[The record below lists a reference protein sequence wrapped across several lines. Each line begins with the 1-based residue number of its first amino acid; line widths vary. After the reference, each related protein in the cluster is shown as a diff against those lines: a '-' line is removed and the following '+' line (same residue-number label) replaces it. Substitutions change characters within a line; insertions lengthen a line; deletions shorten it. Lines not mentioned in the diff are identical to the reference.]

1 MAKERRQFVC
11 QECGYVSL
19 KWLGRCP
26 DCQKWNSLTEEIE
39 FDASSPGHRTI
50 GKPSRQP
57 ETIGEI
63 AASEEDRLLTGIR
76 EFDRVLG
83 DGIVPGSVTLIGG
96 DPGIGK
102 STLLLQ
108 ASDAVSRVYG
118 TVLYVTGEESAAQT
132 KLRANRLGLSSEAL
146 LVLCENDLEQIEA
159 HIAAVQPSMV
169 VIDSIQA
176 VYLPALQSAPGSVT
190 QIRECAGQLLIL
202 AKSKDIPVVLVGHV
216 TKDGALAGPRML
228 EHIVDTVLYFEGE
241 QQHIYRVLRAVK
253 NRFGSTNEI
262 GIFEMLSRGLVDVE
276 NPSVLFLGDRQENVS
291 GSVVVSSIEGTRP
304 LLLELQALVSPS
316 NFAFPRNTTAGVDR
330 QKIAM
335 LVAVLHKRI
344 GMNVGDSDVF
354 VNITGGVRIDEP
366 GIDLGIVIAIVSN
379 HRDIAVDPYTV
390 LIGEVGLGGEV
401 RPVAQID
408 KRLRE
413 AAKLGFKRAILPET
427 NRKGLDL
434 TEDIELF
441 GAKNLHDVLGILF

>member
-26 DCQKWNSLTEEIE
+26 ECQKWNSLTEEIE
-39 FDASSPGHRTI
+39 IETSSPAHRTI

-57 ETIGEI
+57 EPIREI
-63 AASEEDRLLTGIR
+63 AASEEDRLLTGIH

-83 DGIVPGSVTLIGG
+83 DGIVPGSVILIGG

-146 LVLCENDLEQIEA
+146 LVLCENDLEQIER

-276 NPSVLFLGDRQENVS
+276 NPSVLFLGDRQENIS

-330 QKIAM
+330 QRIAM
-335 LVAVLHKRI
+335 LLAVLHKRI
-344 GMNVGDSDVF
+344 GMNIGDSDVF
-354 VNITGGVRIDEP
+354 VNITGGVRVDEP
-366 GIDLGIVIAIVSN
+366 GIDLGIVIAIISN
-379 HRDIAVDPYTV
+379 HRDMTIDPYTV

-401 RPVAQID
+401 RPVAHID

-441 GAKNLHDVLGILF
+441 GAKNLHDVLNTLF

>member
-1 MAKERRQFVC
+1 M
-11 QECGYVSL
+11 
-19 KWLGRCP
+19 
-26 DCQKWNSLTEEIE
+26 
-39 FDASSPGHRTI
+39 
-50 GKPSRQP
+50 
-57 ETIGEI
+57 
-63 AASEEDRLLTGIR
+63 
-76 EFDRVLG
+76 LG
-83 DGIVPGSVTLIGG
+83 DGIVPGSVILIGG

-146 LVLCENDLEQIEA
+146 LVLCENDLEKIET
-159 HIAAVQPSMV
+159 HIVAIQPSMV

-216 TKDGALAGPRML
+216 TKDVALAGPRML

-276 NPSVLFLGDRQENVS
+276 NPSVLFLGDRQENIS

-330 QKIAM
+330 QRIAM

-344 GMNVGDSDVF
+344 GMNIGDSDVF
-354 VNITGGVRIDEP
+354 VNITGGVRVDEP
-366 GIDLGIVIAIVSN
+366 GIDLGIVIAIISN
-379 HRDIAVDPYTV
+379 HRDITIDPYTV

-401 RPVAQID
+401 RPVTHID

>member
-11 QECGYVSL
+11 QECGYFSL
-19 KWLGRCP
+19 KWLGKCP
-26 DCQKWNSLTEEIE
+26 ECQKWNSLTEEIE
-39 FDASSPGHRTI
+39 LETSSPTHRTI
-50 GKPSRQP
+50 AAPSRQP
-57 ETIGEI
+57 EAIVEI
-63 AASEEDRLLTGIR
+63 SASEEDRRLTGIR

-83 DGIVPGSVTLIGG
+83 DGIVPGSVILIGG

-108 ASDAVSRVYG
+108 ASDALSRVYG

-132 KLRANRLGLSSEAL
+132 KLRANRLGISSEKL
-146 LVLCENDLEQIEA
+146 LVLCENDLEQIET

-169 VIDSIQA
+169 VVDSIQA

-216 TKDGALAGPRML
+216 TKEGALAGPRML

-241 QQHIYRVLRAVK
+241 QQHVYRVLRAAK

-291 GSVVVSSIEGTRP
+291 GSVVVSSIEGTRS
-304 LLLELQALVSPS
+304 LLLELQALVSPT
-316 NFAFPRNTTAGVDR
+316 NFAIPRNTTAGVDR
-330 QKIAM
+330 QRIAM

-344 GMNVGDSDVF
+344 GMNIGDSDVF
-354 VNITGGVRIDEP
+354 VNITGGVRVDEP
-366 GIDLGIVIAIVSN
+366 GIDLGIVMAIVSN
-379 HRDIAVDPYTV
+379 HRDIAIDPYTV

-401 RPVAQID
+401 RPVANID

-413 AAKLGFKRAILPET
+413 AAKLGFKRAVLPET

-441 GAKNLHDVLGILF
+441 GAKNLLDALNILF

>member
-1 MAKERRQFVC
+1 MTKERRQFVC
-11 QECGYVSL
+11 QECGYVSR

-26 DCQKWNSLTEEIE
+26 ECQKWNSLTEEIE
-39 FDASSPGHRTI
+39 FEASSPAHRTI
-50 GKPSRQP
+50 GTPSRQP
-57 ETIGEI
+57 EPIIEI
-63 AASEEDRLLTGIR
+63 AVSEEDRRLTGIR

-83 DGIVPGSVTLIGG
+83 DGIVPGSVILIGG

-108 ASDAVSRVYG
+108 AGDAVSRVYG

-132 KLRANRLGLSSEAL
+132 KLRANRLGLSSETL

-202 AKSKDIPVVLVGHV
+202 AKSKDIPVMLVGHV

-276 NPSVLFLGDRQENVS
+276 NPSVLFLGDRQENIS

-316 NFAFPRNTTAGVDR
+316 NFAIPRNTTAGVDR
-330 QKIAM
+330 QRIAM
-335 LVAVLHKRI
+335 LVAVLHKRV
-344 GMNVGDSDVF
+344 GMNIGDSDVF
-354 VNITGGVRIDEP
+354 VNITGGVRVDEP
-366 GIDLGIVIAIVSN
+366 GIDLGIVMAIISN
-379 HRDIAVDPYTV
+379 HRDIAIDPYTV

-401 RPVAQID
+401 RPVAHID

-427 NRKGLDL
+427 NRKGLDV

-441 GAKNLHDVLGILF
+441 GARNLHDAFGLLF

>member
-26 DCQKWNSLTEEIE
+26 ECQKWNSLTEEIE
-39 FDASSPGHRTI
+39 FETSSPAHRTM
-50 GKPSRQP
+50 GTPSRQP
-57 ETIGEI
+57 EPIVEI
-63 AASEEDRLLTGIR
+63 SASEEDRRLTGIR

-83 DGIVPGSVTLIGG
+83 DGIVPGSVILIGG

-146 LVLCENDLEQIEA
+146 LVLCENDLEQIET

-262 GIFEMLSRGLVDVE
+262 GIFEMFSRGLVDVE
-276 NPSVLFLGDRQENVS
+276 NPSVLFLGDRRENIS
-291 GSVVVSSIEGTRP
+291 GSVIVSSIEGTRP

-316 NFAFPRNTTAGVDR
+316 NLAIPRNTTAGVDR
-330 QKIAM
+330 QRIAM

-344 GMNVGDSDVF
+344 GMNIGDSDVF
-354 VNITGGVRIDEP
+354 VNITGGVRVNEP
-366 GIDLGIVIAIVSN
+366 GIDLGIVMAIVSN
-379 HRDIAVDPYTV
+379 HRDIVIDPYTV

-401 RPVAQID
+401 RPVAHID

-427 NRKGLDL
+427 NRKGLNL
-434 TEDIELF
+434 TDNIELS
-441 GAKNLHDVLGILF
+441 GAKNLNDALSILL

>member
-26 DCQKWNSLTEEIE
+26 ECQKWNSLTEEIE
-39 FDASSPGHRTI
+39 IETSSPTHRTI

-57 ETIGEI
+57 EPIREI

-83 DGIVPGSVTLIGG
+83 DGIVPGSVILIGG

-132 KLRANRLGLSSEAL
+132 KLRANRLGLSSETL

-276 NPSVLFLGDRQENVS
+276 NPSVLFLGDRQENIS

-330 QKIAM
+330 QRIAM

-344 GMNVGDSDVF
+344 GMNIGDSDVF
-354 VNITGGVRIDEP
+354 VNITGGVRVDEP
-366 GIDLGIVIAIVSN
+366 GIDLGIVIAVISN
-379 HRDIAVDPYTV
+379 HRDMTIDPYTV

-401 RPVAQID
+401 RPVVHID

-434 TEDIELF
+434 TENIELF
-441 GAKNLHDVLGILF
+441 GAKNLHDVLNTLF

>member
-19 KWLGRCP
+19 KWLGRCSE
-26 DCQKWNSLTEEIE
+26 CQKWNSFTEEIE
-39 FDASSPGHRTI
+39 FETSSPAHRTI

-57 ETIGEI
+57 EPIREI

-83 DGIVPGSVTLIGG
+83 DGIVPGSVILIGG

-132 KLRANRLGLSSEAL
+132 KLRANRLGLSSETL
-146 LVLCENDLEQIEA
+146 LVSCENDLEQIEA

-241 QQHIYRVLRAVK
+241 QQHVYRVLRAVK

-291 GSVVVSSIEGTRP
+291 GSVVVSSIEGTRS
-304 LLLELQALVSPS
+304 LLLELQALVSPT
-316 NFAFPRNTTAGVDR
+316 NFAIPRNTTAGVDR
-330 QKIAM
+330 QRIAM

-344 GMNVGDSDVF
+344 GMNIGDSDVF
-354 VNITGGVRIDEP
+354 VNITGGVRVDEP
-366 GIDLGIVIAIVSN
+366 GIDLGIVMAIVSN
-379 HRDIAVDPYTV
+379 HRDIAIDPYTV

-401 RPVAQID
+401 RPVANID

-413 AAKLGFKRAILPET
+413 AAKLGFKRAVLPET

-441 GAKNLHDVLGILF
+441 GAKNLLDALNILF

>member
-26 DCQKWNSLTEEIE
+26 ECQKWNSLTEEIE
-39 FDASSPGHRTI
+39 FDTSSPAHRTI
-50 GKPSRQP
+50 GKASRQP
-57 ETIGEI
+57 EPIREI
-63 AASEEDRLLTGIR
+63 AASEEDRLLTGTR

-83 DGIVPGSVTLIGG
+83 DGIVPGSVILIGG

-108 ASDAVSRVYG
+108 ASDAVSRAYG

-146 LVLCENDLEQIEA
+146 LVLCENDLEQIES
-159 HIAAVQPSMV
+159 HIAAVKPSMV

-176 VYLPALQSAPGSVT
+176 VYLPGLQSAPGSVT

-202 AKSKDIPVVLVGHV
+202 AKSNDTPVMLVGHV

-276 NPSVLFLGDRQENVS
+276 NPSVLFLGDRQENIS

-330 QKIAM
+330 QRIAM
-335 LVAVLHKRI
+335 LVAVLHKRL
-344 GMNVGDSDVF
+344 GMNIGDSDVF
-354 VNITGGVRIDEP
+354 VNITGGVRVDEP
-366 GIDLGIVIAIVSN
+366 GIDLGIVIAIISN
-379 HRDIAVDPYTV
+379 HRDITIDPYTV

-401 RPVAQID
+401 RPVAHID

-441 GAKNLHDVLGILF
+441 GAKNLHDVLNTLF

>member
-11 QECGYVSL
+11 QECGYISL
-19 KWLGRCP
+19 KWLGKCP
-26 DCQKWNSLTEEIE
+26 ECQKWNSLTEEIE
-39 FDASSPGHRTI
+39 FETSSPAHRTI
-50 GKPSRQP
+50 ATPSRQP
-57 ETIGEI
+57 EAIVEI
-63 AASEEDRLLTGIR
+63 SASEEDRRRTGIR

-83 DGIVPGSVTLIGG
+83 DGIVPGSVILIGG

-108 ASDAVSRVYG
+108 AGDALSRVYG

-132 KLRANRLGLSSEAL
+132 KLRANRLGISSEKL
-146 LVLCENDLEQIEA
+146 LVLCENDLEQIET

-169 VIDSIQA
+169 VVDSIQA

-228 EHIVDTVLYFEGE
+228 EHMVDTVLYFEGE

-304 LLLELQALVSPS
+304 FLLELQALVSPT
-316 NFAFPRNTTAGVDR
+316 NFAIPRNTTAGVDR
-330 QKIAM
+330 QRIAM

-344 GMNVGDSDVF
+344 GMNIGDSDVF
-354 VNITGGVRIDEP
+354 VNITGGVRVDEP
-366 GIDLGIVIAIVSN
+366 GIDLGIVMAIVSN
-379 HRDIAVDPYTV
+379 HRDIAIDPYTV

-401 RPVAQID
+401 RPVAHID

-413 AAKLGFKRAILPET
+413 AAKLGFKRVILPET
-427 NRKGLDL
+427 NRKGLEL

-441 GAKNLHDVLGILF
+441 GAKNLLDALSILF

>member
-1 MAKERRQFVC
+1 MAKERRQYVC

-26 DCQKWNSLTEEIE
+26 ECEKWNSLTEEIE
-39 FDASSPGHRTI
+39 LEASSPAHRTI

-57 ETIGEI
+57 ESIREI

-83 DGIVPGSVTLIGG
+83 DGIVPGSVILIGG

-108 ASDAVSRVYG
+108 AGDAVSRGYG
-118 TVLYVTGEESAAQT
+118 AVLYVTGEESAAQT
-132 KLRANRLGLSSEAL
+132 KLRANRLGIASETL
-146 LVLCENDLEQIEA
+146 LVLCENNLEQIEA
-159 HIAAVQPSMV
+159 HIAAVRPSLV

-190 QIRECAGQLLIL
+190 QIRECAGQLLIY
-202 AKSKDIPVVLVGHV
+202 AKSKDVPVVLVGHV

-276 NPSVLFLGDRQENVS
+276 NPSVLFLGDRQENIS

-316 NFAFPRNTTAGVDR
+316 NFAFPRNTTAGVER
-330 QKIAM
+330 QRIAM
-335 LVAVLHKRI
+335 LVAVLHKRL
-344 GMNVGDSDVF
+344 GMNIGDSDVF
-354 VNITGGVRIDEP
+354 VNITGGVRVDEP
-366 GIDLGIVIAIVSN
+366 GIDLGIVMAIVSN
-379 HRDIAVDPYTV
+379 HRDLTIDPYTV

-401 RPVAQID
+401 RPVAHID

-434 TEDIELF
+434 TEDIELL
-441 GAKNLHDVLGILF
+441 GAKNLHDALNTLF

>member
-26 DCQKWNSLTEEIE
+26 ECQKWNSLTEEIE
-39 FDASSPGHRTI
+39 FEASSPAHRTI
-50 GKPSRQP
+50 GNPSRQP
-57 ETIGEI
+57 EPIVEI
-63 AASEEDRLLTGIR
+63 AASEEDRRLTGIR

-83 DGIVPGSVTLIGG
+83 DGIVPGSVVLIGG

-108 ASDAVSRVYG
+108 AGDAISRVYG

-146 LVLCENDLEQIEA
+146 LVLCENDLEQIET

-169 VIDSIQA
+169 VIDSIQS

-262 GIFEMLSRGLVDVE
+262 GILEMLSRGLADVE

-291 GSVVVSSIEGTRP
+291 GSVIVSSIEGTRP

-316 NFAFPRNTTAGVDR
+316 NFAIPRNTTAGVDR
-330 QKIAM
+330 QRIAM

-344 GMNVGDSDVF
+344 GMNIGDSDVF
-354 VNITGGVRIDEP
+354 VNITGGVRVDEP
-366 GIDLGIVIAIVSN
+366 GIDLGIVMAIVSN
-379 HRDIAVDPYTV
+379 HRDIAIDPYTV

-401 RPVAQID
+401 RPVAHIN

-413 AAKLGFKRAILPET
+413 VAKLGFKRAILPET

-434 TEDIELF
+434 ADDIELF
-441 GAKNLHDVLGILF
+441 GAKNLHDALGILF

>member
-26 DCQKWNSLTEEIE
+26 ECQKWNSLTEEIE
-39 FDASSPGHRTI
+39 FDTSSSAHRTI

-57 ETIGEI
+57 EPIREI

-83 DGIVPGSVTLIGG
+83 DGIVPGSVILIGG

-146 LVLCENDLEQIEA
+146 LVLCENDLEQIEN

-176 VYLPALQSAPGSVT
+176 VYLSDLQSAPGSVT

-202 AKSKDIPVVLVGHV
+202 AKSNDIPVMLVGHV

-262 GIFEMLSRGLVDVE
+262 GIFEMLSRGLVDVD
-276 NPSVLFLGDRQENVS
+276 NPSVLFLGDRQENIS

-330 QKIAM
+330 QRIAM
-335 LVAVLHKRI
+335 LVAVLHKRL
-344 GMNVGDSDVF
+344 GMNIGDSDVF
-354 VNITGGVRIDEP
+354 VNITGGVRVDEP
-366 GIDLGIVIAIVSN
+366 GIDLGIVIAIISN
-379 HRDIAVDPYTV
+379 HRDITIDPYTV

-401 RPVAQID
+401 RPVSHID

-441 GAKNLHDVLGILF
+441 GAKNLHDVLNTLF

>member
-26 DCQKWNSLTEEIE
+26 ECQKWNSLTEEIE
-39 FDASSPGHRTI
+39 FETSSPAHRTI
-50 GKPSRQP
+50 GSPSRQP
-57 ETIGEI
+57 EPIIEVS
-63 AASEEDRLLTGIR
+63 ASEEDRRLTGIR

-83 DGIVPGSVTLIGG
+83 DGIVPGSVILIGG

-108 ASDAVSRVYG
+108 ASDALSRVYG

-132 KLRANRLGLSSEAL
+132 KLRADRLGISSETL
-146 LVLCENDLEQIEA
+146 LVLCENDLEQIET
-159 HIAAVQPSMV
+159 HIAAAHPSMV

-262 GIFEMLSRGLVDVE
+262 GIFEMLGRGLVDVE

-304 LLLELQALVSPS
+304 LLLELQALVSQS
-316 NFAFPRNTTAGVDR
+316 NFAIPRNTTAGVDR
-330 QKIAM
+330 QRIAM

-344 GMNVGDSDVF
+344 GISIGDSDVF
-354 VNITGGVRIDEP
+354 VNITGGVRVDEP
-366 GIDLGIVIAIVSN
+366 GIDLGIVMAIVSN
-379 HRDIAVDPYTV
+379 HRDIAIDPYTV

-401 RPVAQID
+401 RPVAHID

-441 GAKNLHDVLGILF
+441 GAKNLHDALSILF

>member
-11 QECGYVSL
+11 QECGYGSL

-26 DCQKWNSLTEEIE
+26 ECQKWNSLTEEIE
-39 FDASSPGHRTI
+39 FDTSSPAHRTI

-57 ETIGEI
+57 EPIREI

-83 DGIVPGSVTLIGG
+83 DGIVPGSVILIGG

-108 ASDAVSRVYG
+108 ASDAVSQVYG

-146 LVLCENDLEQIEA
+146 LVLCENDLEQIER
-159 HIAAVQPSMV
+159 HIEAVQPDMV

-176 VYLPALQSAPGSVT
+176 VYLPGLQSAPGSVT

-202 AKSKDIPVVLVGHV
+202 AKSNDIPVMLVGHV

-262 GIFEMLSRGLVDVE
+262 GIFEMLSRGLADVE
-276 NPSVLFLGDRQENVS
+276 NPSVLFLGDRQENIS

-330 QKIAM
+330 QRIAM
-335 LVAVLHKRI
+335 LVAVLHKRL
-344 GMNVGDSDVF
+344 GMNIGDSDVF
-354 VNITGGVRIDEP
+354 VNITGGVRVDEP
-366 GIDLGIVIAIVSN
+366 GIDLGIIIAIISN
-379 HRDIAVDPYTV
+379 HRDITIDPYTV

-401 RPVAQID
+401 RPVAHID

-441 GAKNLHDVLGILF
+441 GAKNLHDALNTLF

>member
-26 DCQKWNSLTEEIE
+26 ECQKWNSLTEEIE
-39 FDASSPGHRTI
+39 FDTSSPAHRTI

-57 ETIGEI
+57 EPIREI

-83 DGIVPGSVTLIGG
+83 DGIVPGSVILIGG

-132 KLRANRLGLSSEAL
+132 KLRANRLGLSSETL
-146 LVLCENDLEQIEA
+146 LVLCENDLEQIES

-176 VYLPALQSAPGSVT
+176 VYLPGLQSAPGSVT

-202 AKSKDIPVVLVGHV
+202 AKSNDIPVMLVGHV

-276 NPSVLFLGDRQENVS
+276 NPSVLFLGDRQENIS

-330 QKIAM
+330 QRIAM
-335 LVAVLHKRI
+335 LVAVLHKRL
-344 GMNVGDSDVF
+344 GMNIGDSDVF
-354 VNITGGVRIDEP
+354 VNITGGVRVDEP
-366 GIDLGIVIAIVSN
+366 GIDLGIVIAIISN
-379 HRDIAVDPYTV
+379 HRDITIDPYTV

-401 RPVAQID
+401 RPVAHID

-441 GAKNLHDVLGILF
+441 GAKNLHDVLNTLF

>member
-1 MAKERRQFVC
+1 M
-11 QECGYVSL
+11 
-19 KWLGRCP
+19 
-26 DCQKWNSLTEEIE
+26 
-39 FDASSPGHRTI
+39 
-50 GKPSRQP
+50 
-57 ETIGEI
+57 
-63 AASEEDRLLTGIR
+63 
-76 EFDRVLG
+76 
-83 DGIVPGSVTLIGG
+83 
-96 DPGIGK
+96 
-102 STLLLQ
+102 
-108 ASDAVSRVYG
+108 
-118 TVLYVTGEESAAQT
+118 
-132 KLRANRLGLSSEAL
+132 
-146 LVLCENDLEQIEA
+146 LCENDLEQIET
-159 HIAAVQPSMV
+159 HIAAAHPSMV

-262 GIFEMLSRGLVDVE
+262 GIFEMLGRGLVDVE

-304 LLLELQALVSPS
+304 LLLELQALVSQS
-316 NFAFPRNTTAGVDR
+316 NFAIPRNTTAGVDR
-330 QKIAM
+330 QRIAM
-335 LVAVLHKRI
+335 LVAVLHRRI
-344 GMNVGDSDVF
+344 GINIGDSDVF
-354 VNITGGVRIDEP
+354 VNITGGVRVDEP
-366 GIDLGIVIAIVSN
+366 GIDLGIVMAIVSN
-379 HRDIAVDPYTV
+379 HRDIAIDPYTV

-401 RPVAQID
+401 RPVAHID

-441 GAKNLHDVLGILF
+441 GAKNLHDALSILF

>member
-19 KWLGRCP
+19 KWLGRCSE
-26 DCQKWNSLTEEIE
+26 CQKWNSFTEEIE
-39 FDASSPGHRTI
+39 FETSSPAHRTI

-57 ETIGEI
+57 EPIREI

-83 DGIVPGSVTLIGG
+83 DGIVPGSVILIGG

-132 KLRANRLGLSSEAL
+132 KLRANRLGLSSETL
-146 LVLCENDLEQIEA
+146 LVSCENDLEQIEA

-276 NPSVLFLGDRQENVS
+276 NPSVLFLGDRQENIS

-330 QKIAM
+330 QRIAM

-344 GMNVGDSDVF
+344 GMNIGDSDVF
-354 VNITGGVRIDEP
+354 VNITGGVRVDEP
-366 GIDLGIVIAIVSN
+366 GIDLGIVIAIISN
-379 HRDIAVDPYTV
+379 HRDMTIDPYTV

-401 RPVAQID
+401 RPVAHID

-434 TEDIELF
+434 TENIELF
-441 GAKNLHDVLGILF
+441 GAKNLHDVLNTLF

>member
-11 QECGYVSL
+11 QECGYFSL
-19 KWLGRCP
+19 KWLGKCP
-26 DCQKWNSLTEEIE
+26 ECQKWNSLTEEIE
-39 FDASSPGHRTI
+39 LETSSPTHRTI
-50 GKPSRQP
+50 AAPSRQP
-57 ETIGEI
+57 EAIVEI
-63 AASEEDRLLTGIR
+63 SASEEDRRLTGIR

-83 DGIVPGSVTLIGG
+83 DGIVPGSVILIGG

-108 ASDAVSRVYG
+108 ASDALSRVYG

-132 KLRANRLGLSSEAL
+132 KLRANRLGISSEKL
-146 LVLCENDLEQIEA
+146 LVLCENDLEQIET

-169 VIDSIQA
+169 VVDSIQA

-241 QQHIYRVLRAVK
+241 QQHVYRVLRAVK

-304 LLLELQALVSPS
+304 LLLELQALVSPT
-316 NFAFPRNTTAGVDR
+316 NFAIPRNTTAGVDR
-330 QKIAM
+330 QRIAM

-344 GMNVGDSDVF
+344 GMNIGDSDVF
-354 VNITGGVRIDEP
+354 VNITGGVRVDEP
-366 GIDLGIVIAIVSN
+366 GIDLGIVMAIVSN
-379 HRDIAVDPYTV
+379 HRDIAIDPYTV

-401 RPVAQID
+401 RPVANID

-413 AAKLGFKRAILPET
+413 AAKLGFKRAVLPET

-441 GAKNLHDVLGILF
+441 GAKNLLDALNILF

>member
-26 DCQKWNSLTEEIE
+26 ECQKWNSLTEEIE
-39 FDASSPGHRTI
+39 IETSSPAHRTI

-57 ETIGEI
+57 EPIREI
-63 AASEEDRLLTGIR
+63 AASEEDRLLTGIH

-83 DGIVPGSVTLIGG
+83 DGIVPGSVILIGG

-146 LVLCENDLEQIEA
+146 LVLSENDLEQIEG

-202 AKSKDIPVVLVGHV
+202 AKSKDMPVVLVGHV

-276 NPSVLFLGDRQENVS
+276 NPSVLFLGDRQENIS

-330 QKIAM
+330 QRIAM
-335 LVAVLHKRI
+335 LLAVLHKRI
-344 GMNVGDSDVF
+344 GMNIGDSDVF
-354 VNITGGVRIDEP
+354 VNITGGVRVDEP
-366 GIDLGIVIAIVSN
+366 GIDLGIVMAIVSN
-379 HRDIAVDPYTV
+379 HRDIAIDPYTV

-401 RPVAQID
+401 RPVAHID

-441 GAKNLHDVLGILF
+441 GAKNLHDVLNTLF

>member
-11 QECGYVSL
+11 QECGYFSL
-19 KWLGRCP
+19 KWLGKCP
-26 DCQKWNSLTEEIE
+26 ECQKWNSLTEEIE
-39 FDASSPGHRTI
+39 LETSSPTHRTI
-50 GKPSRQP
+50 VAPSRQP
-57 ETIGEI
+57 EAIIEI
-63 AASEEDRLLTGIR
+63 SASEEDRRLTGIR

-83 DGIVPGSVTLIGG
+83 DGIVPGSVILIGG

-108 ASDAVSRVYG
+108 ASDALSRVYG

-132 KLRANRLGLSSEAL
+132 KLRANRLGISSEKL
-146 LVLCENDLEQIEA
+146 LVLCENDLEQIET

-169 VIDSIQA
+169 VVDSIQA

-241 QQHIYRVLRAVK
+241 QQHVYRVLRAVK

-304 LLLELQALVSPS
+304 LLLELQALVSPT
-316 NFAFPRNTTAGVDR
+316 NFAIPRNTTAGVDR
-330 QKIAM
+330 QRIAM

-344 GMNVGDSDVF
+344 GMNIGDSDVF
-354 VNITGGVRIDEP
+354 VNITGGVRVDEP
-366 GIDLGIVIAIVSN
+366 GIDLGIVMAIVSN
-379 HRDIAVDPYTV
+379 HRDIAIDPYTV

-401 RPVAQID
+401 RPVANID

-413 AAKLGFKRAILPET
+413 AAKLGFKRAVLPET

-441 GAKNLHDVLGILF
+441 GAKNLLDALNILF

>member
-1 MAKERRQFVC
+1 M
-11 QECGYVSL
+11 
-19 KWLGRCP
+19 
-26 DCQKWNSLTEEIE
+26 
-39 FDASSPGHRTI
+39 
-50 GKPSRQP
+50 
-57 ETIGEI
+57 
-63 AASEEDRLLTGIR
+63 
-76 EFDRVLG
+76 
-83 DGIVPGSVTLIGG
+83 
-96 DPGIGK
+96 
-102 STLLLQ
+102 
-108 ASDAVSRVYG
+108 
-118 TVLYVTGEESAAQT
+118 
-132 KLRANRLGLSSEAL
+132 
-146 LVLCENDLEQIEA
+146 LCENDLEQIET

-316 NFAFPRNTTAGVDR
+316 NFAIPRNTTAGVDR
-330 QKIAM
+330 QRIAM

-344 GMNVGDSDVF
+344 GMSIGDSDVF
-354 VNITGGVRIDEP
+354 VNITGGVRVDEP
-366 GIDLGIVIAIVSN
+366 GIDLGIVMAIVSN
-379 HRDIAVDPYTV
+379 HRDID
-390 LIGEVGLGGEV
+390 
-401 RPVAQID
+401 D
-408 KRLRE
+408 
-413 AAKLGFKRAILPET
+413 
-427 NRKGLDL
+427 
-434 TEDIELF
+434 
-441 GAKNLHDVLGILF
+441 

>member
-26 DCQKWNSLTEEIE
+26 ECQKWNSLTEEIE
-39 FDASSPGHRTI
+39 FDTSSPAHRTI

-57 ETIGEI
+57 EPIREI

-83 DGIVPGSVTLIGG
+83 DGIVPGSVILIGG

-132 KLRANRLGLSSEAL
+132 KLRANRLGLSSETL
-146 LVLCENDLEQIEA
+146 LVLCENDLEQIES

-176 VYLPALQSAPGSVT
+176 VYLPGLQSAPGSVT

-202 AKSKDIPVVLVGHV
+202 AKSNDIPVMLVGHV

-276 NPSVLFLGDRQENVS
+276 NPSVLFLGDRQENIS

-316 NFAFPRNTTAGVDR
+316 NFA
-330 QKIAM
+330 
-335 LVAVLHKRI
+335 
-344 GMNVGDSDVF
+344 
-354 VNITGGVRIDEP
+354 
-366 GIDLGIVIAIVSN
+366 
-379 HRDIAVDPYTV
+379 
-390 LIGEVGLGGEV
+390 
-401 RPVAQID
+401 
-408 KRLRE
+408 
-413 AAKLGFKRAILPET
+413 
-427 NRKGLDL
+427 
-434 TEDIELF
+434 
-441 GAKNLHDVLGILF
+441 

>member
-26 DCQKWNSLTEEIE
+26 ECQKWNSLTEEIE
-39 FDASSPGHRTI
+39 IETSSPAHRTI

-57 ETIGEI
+57 EPIKEI
-63 AASEEDRLLTGIR
+63 AASEEDRLLTGIH

-83 DGIVPGSVTLIGG
+83 DGIVPGSVILIGG

-146 LVLCENDLEQIEA
+146 LVLCENDLEQIEG

-276 NPSVLFLGDRQENVS
+276 NPSVLFLGDRQENIS

-330 QKIAM
+330 QRIAM
-335 LVAVLHKRI
+335 LLAVLHKRI
-344 GMNVGDSDVF
+344 GMNIGDSDVF
-354 VNITGGVRIDEP
+354 VNITGGVRVDEP
-366 GIDLGIVIAIVSN
+366 GIDLGIVIAIISN
-379 HRDIAVDPYTV
+379 HRDMTIDPYTV

-401 RPVAQID
+401 RPVAHID

-441 GAKNLHDVLGILF
+441 GAKNLHDVLNTLF

>member
-26 DCQKWNSLTEEIE
+26 ECQKWNSLTEEIE
-39 FDASSPGHRTI
+39 FETSSPAHRTI
-50 GKPSRQP
+50 GTPSRHP
-57 ETIGEI
+57 EPIVEI
-63 AASEEDRLLTGIR
+63 AASEEDRRLTGIH

-83 DGIVPGSVTLIGG
+83 DGIVPGSVILIGG

-108 ASDAVSRVYG
+108 ASNAVSRVYG

-146 LVLCENDLEQIEA
+146 LVLCENDLEQIER

-276 NPSVLFLGDRQENVS
+276 NPSVLFLGDRQENIS

-316 NFAFPRNTTAGVDR
+316 NFALPRNTTAGVDR
-330 QKIAM
+330 QRIAM

-344 GMNVGDSDVF
+344 GMNIGDSDVF
-354 VNITGGVRIDEP
+354 VNITGGVRVDEP
-366 GIDLGIVIAIVSN
+366 GIDLGIVMAIVSN
-379 HRDIAVDPYTV
+379 HRDIVIDPYTV

-401 RPVAQID
+401 RPVAHID

-441 GAKNLHDVLGILF
+441 GTKNLHDALSILF

>member
-26 DCQKWNSLTEEIE
+26 ECQKWNSLTEEIE
-39 FDASSPGHRTI
+39 IETSSPAHRTI

-57 ETIGEI
+57 EPIREI
-63 AASEEDRLLTGIR
+63 AASEEDRLLTGIH

-83 DGIVPGSVTLIGG
+83 DGIVPGSVILIGG

-146 LVLCENDLEQIEA
+146 LVLCENDLEQIEG

-276 NPSVLFLGDRQENVS
+276 NPSVLFLGDRQENIS

-330 QKIAM
+330 QRIAM
-335 LVAVLHKRI
+335 LLAVLHKRI
-344 GMNVGDSDVF
+344 GMNIGDSDVF
-354 VNITGGVRIDEP
+354 VNITGGVRVDEP
-366 GIDLGIVIAIVSN
+366 GIDLGIVIAIISN
-379 HRDIAVDPYTV
+379 HRDMTIDPYTV

-401 RPVAQID
+401 RPVAHID

-441 GAKNLHDVLGILF
+441 GAKNLHDVLNTLF

>member
-26 DCQKWNSLTEEIE
+26 ECQKWNSLTEEIE
-39 FDASSPGHRTI
+39 FDTSSSAHRTI
-50 GKPSRQP
+50 GKQSRQP
-57 ETIGEI
+57 EPIREI
-63 AASEEDRLLTGIR
+63 TASEEDRLLTGIR

-83 DGIVPGSVTLIGG
+83 DGIVPGSVILIGG

-108 ASDAVSRVYG
+108 ASDAVSQVYG

-146 LVLCENDLEQIEA
+146 LVLCENDLEQIER
-159 HIAAVQPSMV
+159 HIEAVQPGMV

-176 VYLPALQSAPGSVT
+176 VYLPGLQSAPGSVT

-202 AKSKDIPVVLVGHV
+202 AKSNDIPVMLVGHV

-262 GIFEMLSRGLVDVE
+262 GIFEMLSRGLADVE
-276 NPSVLFLGDRQENVS
+276 NPSVLFLGDRQENIS

-330 QKIAM
+330 QRIAM
-335 LVAVLHKRI
+335 LVAVLHKRL
-344 GMNVGDSDVF
+344 GMNIGDSDVF
-354 VNITGGVRIDEP
+354 VNITGGVRVDEP
-366 GIDLGIVIAIVSN
+366 GIDLGIIIAIISN
-379 HRDIAVDPYTV
+379 HRDITIDPYTV

-401 RPVAQID
+401 RPVAHID

-441 GAKNLHDVLGILF
+441 GAKNLHDALNTLF

>member
-1 MAKERRQFVC
+1 MAKKRRQFVC

-26 DCQKWNSLTEEIE
+26 ECQKWNSLTEEIE
-39 FDASSPGHRTI
+39 FDTSSPAHRTI

-57 ETIGEI
+57 EPIREI

-83 DGIVPGSVTLIGG
+83 DGIVPGSVILIGG

-108 ASDAVSRVYG
+108 ASDAVSQVYG

-146 LVLCENDLEQIEA
+146 LVLCENDLEQIES
-159 HIAAVQPSMV
+159 HIEAVQPGMV

-176 VYLPALQSAPGSVT
+176 VYLPGLQSAPGSVT

-202 AKSKDIPVVLVGHV
+202 AKSNDIPVMLVGHV

-262 GIFEMLSRGLVDVE
+262 GIFEMLSRGLADVE
-276 NPSVLFLGDRQENVS
+276 NPSVLFLGDRQENIS

-330 QKIAM
+330 QRIAM
-335 LVAVLHKRI
+335 LVAVLHKRL
-344 GMNVGDSDVF
+344 GMNIGDSDVF
-354 VNITGGVRIDEP
+354 VNITGGVRVDEP
-366 GIDLGIVIAIVSN
+366 GIDLGIIIAIISN
-379 HRDIAVDPYTV
+379 HRDITIDPYTV

-401 RPVAQID
+401 RPVAHID

-441 GAKNLHDVLGILF
+441 GAKNLHDALNTLF

>member
-39 FDASSPGHRTI
+39 FETSSPAHRTI
-50 GKPSRQP
+50 ATPSRQP
-57 ETIGEI
+57 EPIVHVS
-63 AASEEDRLLTGIR
+63 ASEDDRRLTGIR

-83 DGIVPGSVTLIGG
+83 DGIVPGSVILIGG

-108 ASDAVSRVYG
+108 ASDSVSRVYG

-132 KLRANRLGLSSEAL
+132 KLRADRLGLSSEAL
-146 LVLCENDLEQIEA
+146 LVLCENDLEQIETQ
-159 HIAAVQPSMV
+159 IAAVQPSMV

-176 VYLPALQSAPGSVT
+176 VFLPALQSAPGSVT

-202 AKSKDIPVVLVGHV
+202 AKSKEIPVVLVGHV
-216 TKDGALAGPRML
+216 TKDGSLAGPRML

-291 GSVVVSSIEGTRP
+291 GSVVVSGIEGTRP

-316 NFAFPRNTTAGVDR
+316 NFAIPRNTTAGVDR
-330 QKIAM
+330 QRIAM

-344 GMNVGDSDVF
+344 GLNIGDSDVF
-354 VNITGGVRIDEP
+354 VNITGGVRVDEP
-366 GIDLGIVIAIVSN
+366 GIDLGIVMAIVSN
-379 HRDIAVDPYTV
+379 HRDIAIDPYTV

-401 RPVAQID
+401 RPVAHID
-408 KRLRE
+408 TRLRE

-441 GAKNLHDVLGILF
+441 GAKNLHDVLGLLF

>member
-19 KWLGRCP
+19 KWLGRCSE
-26 DCQKWNSLTEEIE
+26 CQKWNSFTEEIE
-39 FDASSPGHRTI
+39 FETSSPAHRTI

-57 ETIGEI
+57 EPIREI

-83 DGIVPGSVTLIGG
+83 DGIVPGSVILIGG

-132 KLRANRLGLSSEAL
+132 KLRANRLGLSSETL
-146 LVLCENDLEQIEA
+146 LVSCENDLEQIEA

-216 TKDGALAGPRML
+216 TKDGALRDR
-228 EHIVDTVLYFEGE
+228 ECW
-241 QQHIYRVLRAVK
+241 
-253 NRFGSTNEI
+253 STLWIPCSTLKAN
-262 GIFEMLSRGLVDVE
+262 
-276 NPSVLFLGDRQENVS
+276 
-291 GSVVVSSIEGTRP
+291 SSIFIGYC
-304 LLLELQALVSPS
+304 VPS
-316 NFAFPRNTTAGVDR
+316 R
-330 QKIAM
+330 
-335 LVAVLHKRI
+335 
-344 GMNVGDSDVF
+344 
-354 VNITGGVRIDEP
+354 
-366 GIDLGIVIAIVSN
+366 IDLGQPTKSGS
-379 HRDIAVDPYTV
+379 
-390 LIGEVGLGGEV
+390 L
-401 RPVAQID
+401 
-408 KRLRE
+408 KC
-413 AAKLGFKRAILPET
+413 
-427 NRKGLDL
+427 
-434 TEDIELF
+434 
-441 GAKNLHDVLGILF
+441 

>member
-26 DCQKWNSLTEEIE
+26 ECQKWNSLTEEIE
-39 FDASSPGHRTI
+39 FDTSSPAHRTI

-57 ETIGEI
+57 EPIREI
-63 AASEEDRLLTGIR
+63 TASEEDRLLTGIR

-83 DGIVPGSVTLIGG
+83 DGIVPGSVILIGG

-132 KLRANRLGLSSEAL
+132 KLRANRLGLSSKAL
-146 LVLCENDLEQIEA
+146 LVLCENDLEQIES

-176 VYLPALQSAPGSVT
+176 VYLPNLQSAPGSVT

-202 AKSKDIPVVLVGHV
+202 AKSNDIPVMLVGHV

-276 NPSVLFLGDRQENVS
+276 NPSVLFLGDRQENIS

-330 QKIAM
+330 QRIAM
-335 LVAVLHKRI
+335 LVAVLHKRL
-344 GMNVGDSDVF
+344 GMNIGDSDVF
-354 VNITGGVRIDEP
+354 VNITGGVRVDEP
-366 GIDLGIVIAIVSN
+366 GIDLGIVMAIISN
-379 HRDIAVDPYTV
+379 HRDITIDPYTV

-401 RPVAQID
+401 RPVAHID

-441 GAKNLHDVLGILF
+441 GAKNLHDVLNTLF

>member
-26 DCQKWNSLTEEIE
+26 ECQKWNSLTEEIE
-39 FDASSPGHRTI
+39 FETSSPAHRTI

-57 ETIGEI
+57 ESIVEI
-63 AASEEDRLLTGIR
+63 AASEEDRRLTGIR

-83 DGIVPGSVTLIGG
+83 DGIVPGSVILIGG

-132 KLRANRLGLSSEAL
+132 KLRSNRLGLSSEAL
-146 LVLCENDLEQIEA
+146 LVLCENDLEQIET

-316 NFAFPRNTTAGVDR
+316 NFAIPRNTTAGVDR
-330 QKIAM
+330 QRIAM

-344 GMNVGDSDVF
+344 GMNIGDSDVF
-354 VNITGGVRIDEP
+354 VNITGGVRVDEP
-366 GIDLGIVIAIVSN
+366 GIDLGIVMAIVSN
-379 HRDIAVDPYTV
+379 HRDIAIDPYTV

-401 RPVAQID
+401 RPVAHID

-434 TEDIELF
+434 TENIELF
-441 GAKNLHDVLGILF
+441 GAKNLHDVLNTLF

>member
-11 QECGYVSL
+11 QECGYFSL
-19 KWLGRCP
+19 KWLGKCP
-26 DCQKWNSLTEEIE
+26 ECQKWNSLTEEIE
-39 FDASSPGHRTI
+39 LETSSPTHRTI
-50 GKPSRQP
+50 AAPSRQP
-57 ETIGEI
+57 EAIVEI
-63 AASEEDRLLTGIR
+63 SASEEDRRLTGIR

-83 DGIVPGSVTLIGG
+83 DGIVPGSVILIGG

-108 ASDAVSRVYG
+108 ASDALSRVYG

-132 KLRANRLGLSSEAL
+132 KLRANRLGISSEKL
-146 LVLCENDLEQIEA
+146 LVLCENDLEQIET

-169 VIDSIQA
+169 VVDSIQA

-241 QQHIYRVLRAVK
+241 QQHVYRVLRAVK

-291 GSVVVSSIEGTRP
+291 GSVVVSSIEGTRS
-304 LLLELQALVSPS
+304 LLLELQALVSPT
-316 NFAFPRNTTAGVDR
+316 NFAIPRNTTAGVDR
-330 QKIAM
+330 QRIAM

-344 GMNVGDSDVF
+344 GMNIGDSDVF
-354 VNITGGVRIDEP
+354 VNITGGVRVDEP
-366 GIDLGIVIAIVSN
+366 GIDLGIVMAIVSN
-379 HRDIAVDPYTV
+379 HRDIAIDPYTV

-401 RPVAQID
+401 RPVANID

-413 AAKLGFKRAILPET
+413 AAKLGFKRAVLPET

-441 GAKNLHDVLGILF
+441 GAKNLLDALNILF